1 MLPPNV
7 ASKVDGNVTTGFRI
21 FHELLL
27 GDSHIYR
34 YPRFSAD
41 SGQVAV
47 GIEAER
53 GDIYVVDVQRR
64 TLRRLT
70 RTGSPTWTLDGQR
83 VTFASRRPQISAEE
97 K

>member
-1 MLPPNV
+1 M
-7 ASKVDGNVTTGFRI
+7 
-21 FHELLL
+21 
-27 GDSHIYR
+27 
-34 YPRFSAD
+34 
-41 SGQVAV
+41 

-97 K
+97 KWRGVVGVAVAIAVIGPGGRETGQQRTGLAPDEEGLE